1 VLLWTLLLLMLY
13 IEHRN
18 PDAADGGRGGVAKKY
33 LGASIPATD
42 NAHRAYTE
50 DGVY

>member
-1 VLLWTLLLLMLY
+1 MLY

-18 PDAADGGRGGVAKKY
+18 PVAADGGRGGVAEKF

-42 NAHRAYTE
+42 NARRVYTD
-50 DGVY
+50 DGVH